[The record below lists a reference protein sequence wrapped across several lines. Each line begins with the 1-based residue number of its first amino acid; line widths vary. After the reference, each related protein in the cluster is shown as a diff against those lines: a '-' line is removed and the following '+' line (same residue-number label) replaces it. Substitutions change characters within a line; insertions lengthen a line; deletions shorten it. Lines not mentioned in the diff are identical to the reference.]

1 MPHAGASDTRGQ
13 VRARPPL
20 AGPGLTQPLPCP
32 PDAELDELQRVAVM
46 LAREAGAFIVDQRP
60 AELGVATTKSS
71 VTDVVTVMD
80 QACERMLR
88 ERIEQCRPGDAFL
101 GEEAGAS
108 AGSTGITW
116 VVDPI
121 DGTVNYLYDIPYFC
135 VSMAAVVGDT
145 DVAGGWRPV
154 AGAVCDPMG
163 DEVFSARL
171 GAGAYL
177 TTGERARRGPARHRL
192 RVTDVSRLDRALTG
206 TGFGYVAENRAR
218 QGAAAATL
226 LPEIR
231 DLRRTGSAA
240 LDLCYVAAARLDA
253 FFESGLNPWDLAAG
267 WIVATEAGAV
277 LSGLFGAAPAEEMTI
292 ASGPALHQALVAR
305 IEQLYPAPH

>member
-1 MPHAGASDTRGQ
+1 MPHDGAPPARVQ
-13 VRARPPL
+13 VRSAL
-20 AGPGLTQPLPCP
+20 AGPALAQSP
-32 PDAELDELQRVAVM
+32 PVPSEEELDELTYVAVA
-46 LAREAGAFIVDQRP
+46 LAEEAGTFIVDQRP

-80 QACERMLR
+80 QACERLLR
-88 ERIEQCRPGDAFL
+88 QRIAELRPGDAFL

-108 AGSTGITW
+108 PGTTGITW

-121 DGTVNYLYDIPYFC
+121 DGTVNYLYDIPYYC
-135 VSMAAVVGDT
+135 VSVSAVVGDAA
-145 DVAGGWRPV
+145 VPGAWRPV
-154 AGAVCDPMG
+154 VGAVCNPMS

-171 GAGAYL
+171 GSGAYL
-177 TTGERARRGPARHRL
+177 ATGERARRGPARHRL
-192 RVTDVSRLDRALTG
+192 RVSDVSVLDRALTG
-206 TGFGYVAENRAR
+206 TGFGYVAADRAR

-240 LDLCYVAAARLDA
+240 LDLCSVAAGRLDA
-253 FFESGLNPWDLAAG
+253 YFEAGLNPWDLAAG

-277 LSGLFGAAPAEEMTI
+277 LSGLFGSAPGAEMTI
-292 ASGPALHQALVAR
+292 ASGPALHHELVAR
-305 IEQLYPAPH
+305 IEQLHPVAGR